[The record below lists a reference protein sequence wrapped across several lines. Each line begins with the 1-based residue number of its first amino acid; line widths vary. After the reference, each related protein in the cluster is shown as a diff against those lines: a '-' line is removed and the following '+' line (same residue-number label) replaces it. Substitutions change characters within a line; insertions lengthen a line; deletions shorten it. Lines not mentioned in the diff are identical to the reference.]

1 MDKGI
6 LQFIIKLQ
14 ADQGNVLSVARRT
27 SEQLDAI
34 ERKAASAGSRL
45 RAAFSLSSLKT
56 SLMALPGMDFLLN
69 PYTLAGAGVA
79 ALSSVG
85 AQAEQTG
92 VAFRTLAGNGTAA
105 AKMLDQI
112 YGFAAK
118 TPYEPL
124 DLENNAKTMLGFGVS
139 AQKTVPYLKQL
150 GDIAMGDKEK
160 LGALS
165 LVFGQVASA
174 GKMQGQ
180 DLLQFI
186 NAGFNPLKELQKM
199 TGKTYAELQDMMSKG
214 RIGFDAVAAAIGH
227 ATAAGGA
234 FNGMSDRLSQTVSG
248 KFSTLTGNVR
258 QEAVK
263 LFDSIK
269 PLLLG
274 AMDAASA
281 VVPPVAAAIGR
292 LLSAVQAAAGFIG
305 KWRVELGY
313 AAAVAAVAAVAFNAH
328 TIALWGLTGAM
339 RAAAAVAA
347 VAFNAHT
354 IALWGLTGAMRA
366 AAAVT
371 KVWEGVQWL
380 LNAALNANPI
390 GLAVTAVAALTAG
403 IVYCWNRFAGFRA
416 FLLTMWTVVKG
427 FGGIVKTYVTD
438 RLKGLLNGIG
448 LVGRAMARLFDG
460 DFSGAWSSAV
470 SGVKAITGTEAGR
483 KAAGSARQLAS
494 GIPALYR
501 QNYSCESRKD
511 RRSTATGTIAQPA
524 PKGSPAAFSFAAAAG
539 GGKRTGTGKSTG
551 THGGKS
557 TADVLA
563 TGGSR
568 ASNIQIN
575 IGKFFDNIQITMA
588 DKADTAELER
598 TVLRCMNRALAIATS
613 ADR

>member
-118 TPYEPL
+118 TPYGPL

-150 GDIAMGDKEK
+150 GDKEK

-313 AAAVAAVAAVAFNAH
+313 AAAVVAVG
-328 TIALWGLTGAM
+328 T
-339 RAAAAVAA
+339 

-483 KAAGSARQLAS
+483 KAAGSARQLAG

-501 QNYSCESRKD
+501 QNYSRESRKD

>member
-92 VAFRTLAGNGTAA
+92 VAFRTLVGNGTAA

-313 AAAVAAVAAVAFNAH
+313 AAAV
-328 TIALWGLTGAM
+328 
-339 RAAAAVAA
+339 AAVAA

>member
-118 TPYEPL
+118 TPYGPL

-313 AAAVAAVAAVAFNAH
+313 AAAVAAVG
-328 TIALWGLTGAM
+328 T
-339 RAAAAVAA
+339 

-483 KAAGSARQLAS
+483 KAAGSARQLAG

-501 QNYSCESRKD
+501 QNYSRESRKD

>member
-118 TPYEPL
+118 TPYGPL

-292 LLSAVQAAAGFIG
+292 LLSAVQAAAG
-305 KWRVELGY
+305 
-313 AAAVAAVAAVAFNAH
+313 VAAVG
-328 TIALWGLTGAM
+328 T
-339 RAAAAVAA
+339 

-483 KAAGSARQLAS
+483 KAAGSARQLAG

-501 QNYSCESRKD
+501 QNYSRESRKD